1 MTIDEITR
9 RSLGNELLEEKFV
22 YFRIAIYTI
31 KNRTRRIQSIVTFF
45 IKELLLF
52 QFIIYLFIYLF
63 FIYFYFVLKKSYKNL
78 IFIYIHTDTQTHTYM
93 HAYAYICVYTVYA
106 YARAHICINVYISTP
121 VIRENRTCR
130 RLKVLSSSPENIL
143 K

>member
-31 KNRTRRIQSIVTFF
+31 KNKTRRIQSIVTFF
-45 IKELLLF
+45 IKELPLF
-52 QFIIYLFIYLF
+52 QFIFIYLFIYFLF
-63 FIYFYFVLKKSYKNL
+63 LFISYKNL
-78 IFIYIHTDTQTHTYM
+78 IFIHTDTQTHTYM

>member
-9 RSLGNELLEEKFV
+9 RSLGNELLEETFV

-31 KNRTRRIQSIVTFF
+31 KDRTRRIQSIVTFF

-52 QFIIYLFIYLF
+52 QFIFIYLFIYFLF
-63 FIYFYFVLKKSYKNL
+63 IFISYKNL

-106 YARAHICINVYISTP
+106 YVRAHICINVYISTP